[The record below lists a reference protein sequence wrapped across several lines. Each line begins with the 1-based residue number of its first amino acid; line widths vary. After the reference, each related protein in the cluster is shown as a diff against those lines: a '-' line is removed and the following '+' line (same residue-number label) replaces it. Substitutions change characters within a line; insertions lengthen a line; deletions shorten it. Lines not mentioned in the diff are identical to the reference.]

1 MFTNTILGKIL
12 FFLRSFF
19 PIQLLFGHLK
29 YNLFALSFWIFLFLI
44 ITDKVGFSYGI
55 PFLFYSP
62 EYNGEI
68 GWVSFALMGFAIG
81 GFTMAFN
88 TYSYM
93 KLGTKYAFLATLS
106 RPFIRFCF
114 NNSILPIIF
123 NVYFIYRFI
132 NFQRTE
138 EFATDSDIYGYIFSY
153 IGGFTLFISIALLY
167 FFPVNKDVYKLLGK
181 SSDEEKIEEGVGSIL
196 HNNIHWTD
204 YFKYQKDR
212 TFIYMVTLFYW
223 RKSRSI
229 KHYDKLLLKRVF
241 SRNRINSSFFE
252 IVTIVA
258 FVFIGVFRNS
268 PFFEVPA
275 AMSFVM
281 LLTIILM
288 LFSAF
293 RSWFGYWTQAIIIIL
308 VILMNYLS
316 TTTSWFQ
323 YTSYGY
329 GLSYKPEKLVPF
341 NIETITELNL
351 EKEKV
356 IAAREK
362 YIQVLENWKKS
373 TGQKKPKMIL
383 VMTSGGG
390 SRSAVWTFSVLQ
402 KVDKRFDGKLSKHI
416 HTITGASG
424 GMVGASYFRSLLLE
438 DKLHNTTNRFNE
450 NYQKNISKD
459 LLNKLIFSAYSN
471 DLFYRD
477 RIKLGDNTYT
487 KDRGYAFEQ
496 QLHENTNNTMNV
508 PLSYFKKPEENALV
522 PTMFFTPTIVNN
534 GRRLLISTHNMSF
547 LCVGKKTNSGL
558 TSSYEYIDYQ
568 SYFNNNTTNDLR
580 FSSIMRMSATFPF
593 VLPMVSMP
601 TSPTMHIMDAGLRD
615 NYGGK
620 LTMEIMYSMRK
631 WIKNNTSGV
640 IVLQIRDTKK
650 LLRGDVVKNVSL
662 INKFTMPF
670 GNMYD
675 NFPKT
680 QDFDQE
686 TLMRYATHKIGF
698 PVHFISFN
706 LLEEQ
711 KKRISLTWHL
721 TGQEKARVN
730 KAFYSRGN
738 KYALHQL
745 ERLMRESR

>member
-1 MFTNTILGKIL
+1 
-12 FFLRSFF
+12 
-19 PIQLLFGHLK
+19 
-29 YNLFALSFWIFLFLI
+29 
-44 ITDKVGFSYGI
+44 
-55 PFLFYSP
+55 
-62 EYNGEI
+62 
-68 GWVSFALMGFAIG
+68 
-81 GFTMAFN
+81 
-88 TYSYM
+88 
-93 KLGTKYAFLATLS
+93 
-106 RPFIRFCF
+106 
-114 NNSILPIIF
+114 
-123 NVYFIYRFI
+123 
-132 NFQRTE
+132 
-138 EFATDSDIYGYIFSY
+138 
-153 IGGFTLFISIALLY
+153 
-167 FFPVNKDVYKLLGK
+167 
-181 SSDEEKIEEGVGSIL
+181 
-196 HNNIHWTD
+196 
-204 YFKYQKDR
+204 
-212 TFIYMVTLFYW
+212 MVTLFHW

-229 KHYDKLLLKRVF
+229 NHYDKLLLKKVF

-252 IVTIVA
+252 IVTIAA
-258 FVFIGVFRNS
+258 FVFIGIFRNAS
-268 PFFEVPA
+268 VFYVPA
-275 AMSFVM
+275 AMSLVM

-293 RSWFGYWTQAIIIIL
+293 RSWFGYWTQAILIVL

-356 IAAREK
+356 NAAKDK
-362 YIQVLENWKKS
+362 YVQVLNNWKKS
-373 TGQKKPKMIL
+373 TGEKKPKLIL

-390 SRSAVWTFSVLQ
+390 LRSAVWTFSVLQ
-402 KVDKRFDGKLSKHI
+402 KVDERLEGNISKHI
-416 HTITGASG
+416 HSITGASG
-424 GMVGASYFRSLLLE
+424 GMIGASYYRSLLLQ
-438 DKLHNTTNRFNE
+438 DKQNNTQNRYDE
-450 NYQKNISKD
+450 KHQKNISKD

-477 RIKLGDNTYT
+477 KIKIGANTYT

-508 PLSYFKKPEENALV
+508 PLAHFKKPEENALV

-547 LCVGKKTNSGL
+547 LCVGKKNTSGL
-558 TSSYEYIDYQ
+558 TTSYEYVDYQ

-580 FSSIMRMSATFPF
+580 FSSILRMSATFPF
-593 VLPMVSMP
+593 VLPMVTMP
-601 TSPTMHIMDAGLRD
+601 TTPTMHIMDAGLRD

-631 WIKNNTSGV
+631 WIKKNTSGV
-640 IVLQIRDTKK
+640 IILQIRDTKK

-686 TLMRYATHKIGF
+686 SLMRYATHRIGF

-738 KYALHQL
+738 KYALHKL
-745 ERLMRESR
+745 ERLMRESN